1 MPSMVLSQ
9 AVGPCS
15 SMPRPAMIPG
25 APATRFLAREQL
37 ARGGRVLLTREIR
50 RTSPAPPRA
59 LSGGEDDAGPD
70 QW

>member
-1 MPSMVLSQ
+1 MVLSQ